1 MGWVSLDAA
10 VDDAFK
16 AYTHLIYALGELQ
29 QDPKSESA
37 AKVLLKKMDNS
48 KFSSILY
55 IFRFMLP
62 YSKTLKQNFSNWR
75 TKFFPS

>member
-1 MGWVSLDAA
+1 MRWVSLDAA

-48 KFSSILY
+48 KF
-55 IFRFMLP
+55 
-62 YSKTLKQNFSNWR
+62 
-75 TKFFPS
+75 